1 MEQDDFDEMMQEI
14 VPQLID
20 QHVEEQQPEHQSSS
34 PMGFSTKREASQEA
48 ERRSQSKTNP
58 RKTFFIG
65 SRFVVVNKSD
75 EDGERVKSRW
85 CLQGHLDPDF
95 REKLSSGM
103 CHAPTLHQLSRALL
117 LQIFVS
123 NRWMLQ
129 LGDIKG
135 AWKTFACEL
144 E

>member
-1 MEQDDFDEMMQEI
+1 MDW
-14 VPQLID
+14 
-20 QHVEEQQPEHQSSS
+20 
-34 PMGFSTKREASQEA
+34 SQ
-48 ERRSQSKTNP
+48 RKTNP
-58 RKTFFIG
+58 RKTEHRFIG

-85 CLQGHLDPDF
+85 CLQAHLDPDF

-123 NRWMLQ
+123 NRWILQ

-135 AWKTFACEL
+135 AFLEAGPINPKFAPLVLSPTCRWGARTG
-144 E
+144 